1 MMNEKNQSQLSE
13 FLCDTVPLQTESLN
27 NNSFHKNNKQNST
40 FMKNINSV
48 HNDNEE
54 VVDILSC
61 SQSTRTLQ

>member
-1 MMNEKNQSQLSE
+1 
-13 FLCDTVPLQTESLN
+13 
-27 NNSFHKNNKQNST
+27 
-40 FMKNINSV
+40 MKNINSV